1 MKIKHLSEKWKNLG
15 VISRIAYIVVGTLFG
30 IIVFEG
36 IILETFFNVALIDY
50 EIVEKL
56 YIAAIVISL
65 IAREWKLAVIAAIG
79 GIVMLSIA
87 IGISEFFGYYLREWR
102 KFLIEL

>member
-15 VISRIAYIVVGTLFG
+15 LISRIAYIVVGTLFG

-56 YIAAIVISL
+56 YIAAVVIAL
-65 IAREWKLAVIAAIG
+65 IAREWKLAVVAAIG
-79 GIVMLSIA
+79 GVVMLSIA
-87 IGISEFFGYYLREWR
+87 IGISEFFGYYLGEWT